1 METYTWMRA
10 FADSWFLIAMTA
22 FFVGQILWTLRP
34 GSRATHADIAAIP
47 LRNDTLEEETSS
59 CSGNCGACACGGAAF
74 LITPEETQDERA

>member
-34 GSRATHADIAAIP
+34 GSGARHADIARIP
-47 LRNDTLEEETSS
+47 LRNETLPMA
-59 CSGNCGACACGGAAF
+59 GACACGGAA
-74 LITPEETQDERA
+74 LGLAEIEEQTDERA